1 MTAPRTRLTT
11 LQDRIPMNFQN
22 RQPLGPRRDLAAGA
36 CAFAIAG
43 FAINAVRPDD
53 SVSTV
58 ALLLDLAVSLWATIW
73 VSVYAMLS
81 IGSVIPGVRRIFAPD
96 PAELVEPDPPVGSS
110 GFRSGKRD
118 WGFAILL
125 ALVCVG
131 EWGTHGGERNG
142 FLASSR
148 PEAGMEDWTAA
159 DGYATVLD
167 GHPAQGD
174 GLFLLNLVGLFT
186 AERPS
191 ISGEFDRRAGH
202 VWLASLLQRP
212 LGSYWAFALVNLA
225 GWYASAIG
233 VWWLGRHRWPQTWT
247 GEIASVM
254 VATGQGFIFMSTAP
268 QAHPAA
274 FGAFV
279 TGLVL
284 FDRLSLWSL
293 VQARRERWVAILGS
307 AWMTGIAGL
316 LYFGHIPLLL
326 TTWIFGGPR
335 MRVRSLVAVSAA
347 AFAIVTAWQVIGE
360 TLLGLRFSGGN
371 NDLAS
376 GAIRIWLRI
385 ISEGGWSLRW
395 QFHAGSIRGLL
406 VGAFYYPWWI
416 LAIIGIFASPRRSRT
431 WAFAILA
438 GTLLPA
444 IAFSPQ
450 FRLPRAAYFAF
461 PAVYLLAGAAIY
473 MISQMIATR
482 VTSRDNHWRTAAGL
496 VACAAVIACLAALTN
511 LDLTGD
517 QTFNVWFH
525 EAQENSW

>member
-1 MTAPRTRLTT
+1 MDLTPRLD
-11 LQDRIPMNFQN
+11 QIPMNFQN
-22 RQPLGPRRDLAAGA
+22 RQPLGPRRDLTAGA

-43 FAINAVRPDD
+43 IAINAVRPDD

-58 ALLLDLAVSLWATIW
+58 PLLLDLAVSLWATIW
-73 VSVYAMLS
+73 VGAFAAIS
-81 IGSVIPGVRRIFAPD
+81 IGSVNPGVRGLFGSDTRLF
-96 PAELVEPDPPVGSS
+96 EQDPPSGPSS
-110 GFRSGKRD
+110 FRSGKRV

-125 ALVCVG
+125 ALICVA
-131 EWGTHGGERNG
+131 EWGTHGGARNG

-186 AERPS
+186 AERPA

-202 VWLASLLQRP
+202 VWLASLLHRP
-212 LGSYWAFALVNLA
+212 FGSYWAFALVNLA

-233 VWWLGRHRWPQTWT
+233 VWWLGRRRWPQTWT
-247 GEIASVM
+247 GELAALM

-279 TGLVL
+279 IGLMV
-284 FDRLSLWSL
+284 FDHLNLWSV
-293 VQARRERWVAILGS
+293 VQTRREQWAAILGS

-335 MRVRSLVAVSAA
+335 MRVQPLLAVSAGA
-347 AFAIVTAWQVIGE
+347 LAIVTAWQVVGE
-360 TLLGLRFSGGN
+360 NLLGLRFSGGN
-371 NDLAS
+371 NDLAG

-385 ISEGGWSLRW
+385 ISEGAWSLRW

-431 WAFAILA
+431 WALCILA

-444 IAFSPQ
+444 IAFAPQ

-461 PAVYLLAGAAIY
+461 PAVYLLAGAALY
-473 MISQMIATR
+473 MISQAIATR
-482 VTSRDNHWRTAAGL
+482 FATRSDHWRTAAGL
-496 VACAAVIACLAALTN
+496 VACAVVIAGLATLTN

-525 EAQENSW
+525 EAQGNSW

>member
-1 MTAPRTRLTT
+1 
-11 LQDRIPMNFQN
+11 
-22 RQPLGPRRDLAAGA
+22 
-36 CAFAIAG
+36 
-43 FAINAVRPDD
+43 
-53 SVSTV
+53 
-58 ALLLDLAVSLWATIW
+58 
-73 VSVYAMLS
+73 
-81 IGSVIPGVRRIFAPD
+81 
-96 PAELVEPDPPVGSS
+96 
-110 GFRSGKRD
+110 
-118 WGFAILL
+118 
-125 ALVCVG
+125 
-131 EWGTHGGERNG
+131 
-142 FLASSR
+142 
-148 PEAGMEDWTAA
+148 
-159 DGYATVLD
+159 
-167 GHPAQGD
+167 
-174 GLFLLNLVGLFT
+174 
-186 AERPS
+186 
-191 ISGEFDRRAGH
+191 
-202 VWLASLLQRP
+202 
-212 LGSYWAFALVNLA
+212 
-225 GWYASAIG
+225 
-233 VWWLGRHRWPQTWT
+233 
-247 GEIASVM
+247 
-254 VATGQGFIFMSTAP
+254 
-268 QAHPAA
+268 
-274 FGAFV
+274 
-279 TGLVL
+279 
-284 FDRLSLWSL
+284 
-293 VQARRERWVAILGS
+293 
-307 AWMTGIAGL
+307 
-316 LYFGHIPLLL
+316 
-326 TTWIFGGPR
+326 

-371 NDLAS
+371 NDLAG

-431 WAFAILA
+431 WALAILA

-473 MISQMIATR
+473 TISQMIATR

>member
-1 MTAPRTRLTT
+1 MTAPRTHLTT

-73 VSVYAMLS
+73 VSVYAKLS
-81 IGSVIPGVRRIFAPD
+81 IGSVIPGVRRMFAPD
-96 PAELVEPDPPVGSS
+96 PELVEPDPPVGSS

-293 VQARRERWVAILGS
+293 VQARRDRWVAILGS

-371 NDLAS
+371 NDLAG

-431 WAFAILA
+431 WALAILA